1 MSLYLQNDI
10 SFLLIEINYSLWYLM
25 YVKNTAVNANRITKV
40 VAGWLNLAYLCIVKK
55 KKESLKGN
63 KHS

>member
-1 MSLYLQNDI
+1 
-10 SFLLIEINYSLWYLM
+10 M
-25 YVKNTAVNANRITKV
+25 YVKNIAVNANRITKV
-40 VAGWLNLAYLCIVKK
+40 VVGWLNLAYLCIVKK